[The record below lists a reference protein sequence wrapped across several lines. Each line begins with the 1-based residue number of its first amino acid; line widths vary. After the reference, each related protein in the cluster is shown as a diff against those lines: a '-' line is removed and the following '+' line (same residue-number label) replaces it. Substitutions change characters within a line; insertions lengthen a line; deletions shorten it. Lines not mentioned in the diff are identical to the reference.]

1 MRRIEADFT
10 AVAGALCDHQLRTV
24 HDFAKVRGLEQEAW
38 AEDPVCV
45 LVATT
50 LAADSL
56 FRQFRRDGLSVRQAW
71 REVATVCD
79 MDVDTLRRR
88 RRLVRQ
94 RREPR

>member
-1 MRRIEADFT
+1 MRRIEADLT
-10 AVAGALCDHQLRTV
+10 AVAAALRDHQLRTL
-24 HDFAKVRGLEQEAW
+24 HDFATARGLEQEDW
-38 AEDPVCV
+38 VEDPACV

-56 FRQFRRDGLSVRQAW
+56 FRKHLREGLSERQAW
-71 REVATVCD
+71 REVAAACD

-94 RREPR
+94 RRELR